1 MILLCCFIGGLGIH
15 RKFIQYILNRFSSER
30 RNIFRYI
37 FKRGTIM
44 KFKNKFLIL
53 CGLGAA
59 LLVGCSDTETKDGKE
74 LTDTQSELSQ
84 ETVTNQ
90 EVVELSNLRNSLL
103 DFVWDYKRYGSYN
116 FENTTVFE
124 NAKVLTEEERIQKI
138 KQIYQHLS
146 NLSMIDDKI
155 LQNYQASLKDAAI
168 QLNKKNLELIELE
181 PKVFKDGGYGLML
194 KAEPEEK
201 DLTRYKELLN
211 EMIKIIDTEKENI
224 LRLEIAIVNTFDV
237 SEEDVKDFIEYKKM
251 IPSQLKDKYSLYSE
265 DIWNINVKPMLPLE
279 KYADL
284 LAYTSDVKAILEDHL
299 ENKYAKK
306 DYEFISQLKTIEEYE
321 NILSAYKTNLNE
333 ETFKDYYK
341 ASLSIHNYLVAK
353 DSFLLTNLDLTTYY
367 EVINYEGQFYSLKL
381 F

>member
-1 MILLCCFIGGLGIH
+1 
-15 RKFIQYILNRFSSER
+15 
-30 RNIFRYI
+30 
-37 FKRGTIM
+37 M
-44 KFKNKFLIL
+44 KFKSKFLIL
-53 CGLGAA
+53 SGLGAA
-59 LLVGCSDTETKDGKE
+59 LLVGCSDTEKKGGKE

-124 NAKVLTEEERIQKI
+124 NAKVLTEEERTQKM

-146 NLSMIDDKI
+146 NLSTIDEEI
-155 LQNYQASLKDAAI
+155 LQNYQASLKEAAI
-168 QLNKKNLELIELE
+168 QLNEKKLELIELE

-194 KAEPEEK
+194 KAEPAEK

-211 EMIKIIDTEKENI
+211 EIIKIMDAEKENI
-224 LRLEIAIVNTFDV
+224 LRLEIAIVNTFDI
-237 SEEDVKDFIEYKKM
+237 SEEDVKEFIEYKKM
-251 IPSQLKDKYSLYSE
+251 IPTQLKDKYALHSE
-265 DIWNINVKPMLPLE
+265 DIWNITVKPMLPPE

-284 LAYTSDVKAILEDHL
+284 LAYTSDVKTILEDNL

-321 NILSAYKTNLNE
+321 HILSEYKNNLNE
-333 ETFKDYYK
+333 ETFQDYYK

-353 DSFLLTNLDLTTYY
+353 DSFLLTDLDLTTYY
-367 EVINYEGQFYSLKL
+367 EVVNYEGQFYSLKL